1 MLLLLHA
8 SLPGL
13 TTPPTKNWIPFLRR
27 PLYLDETYAA
37 DVGFDP
43 LKFVEREGPW
53 WELAGA
59 ATAHRRVAWMREA
72 EIKHSR
78 IAMLAAAGWPL
89 SELYHGPLAGAAGL
103 PFGLDP
109 TQGRAPSLLNGN
121 LAESAPLLVLAVL
134 FASYLECRTLDQVH
148 GLTATGRTLRA
159 GQPVELTYSPGDLG
173 FDPLSLYD
181 FWGRLMPPLVEA
193 RAAVDNEYRLDWLVY
208 HRRVMEAAEIKNGRL
223 AMLAITGYAF
233 QEALW
238 GVPVVDQTPIL
249 FTPLPELLFSGAW

>member
-134 FASYLECRTLDQVH
+134 FASYLECRTLDQV
-148 GLTATGRTLRA
+148 A
-159 GQPVELTYSPGDLG
+159 E
-173 FDPLSLYD
+173 
-181 FWGRLMPPLVEA
+181 
-193 RAAVDNEYRLDWLVY
+193 
-208 HRRVMEAAEIKNGRL
+208 RR
-223 AMLAITGYAF
+223 
-233 QEALW
+233 
-238 GVPVVDQTPIL
+238 
-249 FTPLPELLFSGAW
+249 TPLPQQHATAG